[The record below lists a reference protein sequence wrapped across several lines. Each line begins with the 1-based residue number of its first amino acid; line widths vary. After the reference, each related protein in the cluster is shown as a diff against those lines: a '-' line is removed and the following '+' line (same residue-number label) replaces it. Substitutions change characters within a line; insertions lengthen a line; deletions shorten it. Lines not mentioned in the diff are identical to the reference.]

1 MDIHKKIWK
10 DSLLGPK
17 IVNFLKLKIL
27 KLLVANIDQI
37 KSNILDDDVFLL
49 EFFNAIKV
57 SLLKKIEI

>member
-1 MDIHKKIWK
+1 
-10 DSLLGPK
+10 
-17 IVNFLKLKIL
+17 VNFLKLKIL
-27 KLLVANIDQI
+27 KLLVANFDQI

>member
-10 DSLLGPK
+10 ASLLGPK
-17 IVNFLKLKIL
+17 RVNFLKLKIL
-27 KLLVANIDQI
+27 KLLVANFDQI
-37 KSNILDDDVFLL
+37 KSNILDDGVFLL